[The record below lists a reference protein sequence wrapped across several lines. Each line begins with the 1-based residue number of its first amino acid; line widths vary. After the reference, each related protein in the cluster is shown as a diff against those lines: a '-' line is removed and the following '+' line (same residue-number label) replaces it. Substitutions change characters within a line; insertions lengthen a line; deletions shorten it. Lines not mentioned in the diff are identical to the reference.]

1 MVKLL
6 ANALFMSTP
15 LILGACGEV
24 VAERTGMM
32 VTAVEGIFLF
42 GAWGGFVGAY
52 LTKSLSVGFLAAIAC
67 GVLVALLYAVTT
79 IHMQQN
85 QVVMGTAVNI
95 LMTGICEF
103 FYRVIFGTPLEPL
116 TVKPLPVLSVPLLSG
131 IPVLGTI
138 LFRQNLITYLTW
150 VLVPAVLFLLYRTSL
165 GLTLRSTGENPEAVD
180 VAGISVSRVRL
191 LAVLFAGILGGI
203 AGAYYSIGDIG
214 MYTTSIISGRGW
226 ICLRDLLSRQ
236 LESAFGAGRRGRV
249 RHVRRNRG
257 LCQIAR
263 LRVLSKRAVHGAS
276 LPAYDSADG
285 CPEKVQRP
293 GKAWNRVRQGA
304 LIARTGNRKHAVE
317 WEKRGK
323 SNE

>member
-1 MVKLL
+1 MIKLL

-52 LTKSLSVGFLAAIAC
+52 FTKSLLLGFLAAIAC

-116 TVKPLPVLSVPLLSG
+116 TVKPLPVLPVPLLAD

-150 VLVPAVLFLLYRTSL
+150 ILVPAVLFLLYKTSL

-180 VAGISVSRVRL
+180 VAGIRVSRVRL

-226 ICLRDLLSRQ
+226 IAFAICFLGNWNPLLA
-236 LESAFGAGRRGRV
+236 LGAGVVFGTSDAV
-249 RHVRRNRG
+249 GVYVKSLGSGFFPSELFTALPYILTILLTVVRRRFN
-257 LCQIAR
+257 A
-263 LRVLSKRAVHGAS
+263 
-276 LPAYDSADG
+276 PAKLGTAYVK
-285 CPEKVQRP
+285 E
-293 GKAWNRVRQGA
+293 
-304 LIARTGNRKHAVE
+304 H
-317 WEKRGK
+317 
-323 SNE
+323 